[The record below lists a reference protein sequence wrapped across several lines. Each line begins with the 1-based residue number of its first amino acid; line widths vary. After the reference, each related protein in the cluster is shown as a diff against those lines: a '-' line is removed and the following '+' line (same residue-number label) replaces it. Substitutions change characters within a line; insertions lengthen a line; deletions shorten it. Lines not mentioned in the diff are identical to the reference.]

1 MPRSTTWENNG
12 KCLGKQR
19 VHSKFLSVGKL
30 QANVMFTRVHLQK
43 TRLENPAPVN
53 AAFTNSAKQKK
64 TFRKTVCSLGV
75 FERRKTA
82 GEYHVFHSFTFNVIW
97 LENLRQTPSLPTPAN
112 NRKTF
117 RKTACSLGVFERKKI
132 AGEYHVF
139 LVLTI
144 DTIRLEN
151 LRQTRR

>member
-1 MPRSTTWENNG
+1 MFRKTTCSLEVFKRRKIG
-12 KCLGKQR
+12 SKCH
-19 VHSKFLSVGKL
+19 VNTCSPSKDTGRK
-30 QANVMFTRVHLQK
+30 
-43 TRLENPAPVN
+43 PPVN

-64 TFRKTVCSLGV
+64 TFRKTVCCLGA

-82 GEYHVFHSFTFNVIW
+82 REYYVFHAFTFNVIW
-97 LENLRQTPSLPTPAN
+97 LENLSQTPSLPTPAN

-117 RKTACSLGVFERKKI
+117 RKTVCSLGVFERKKI

-151 LRQTRR
+151 LRQTPRWTTQENNR